1 MLTNISIKN
10 IKSYN
15 DEASL
20 KIAPLTLIYG
30 PNSAGKSTLWKFFLA
45 LKESTSEYSYL
56 RSRGLLNLFSGDF
69 ANVNTIAF
77 DRTTNSSFTLN
88 FSTNENIK
96 DTTTFRFSFENLMP
110 EKFKSD
116 FKELAEFFKDKEV
129 LEKVSE
135 KQRDKILTMIDK
147 IIDKKK
153 EFDEQEK
160 ITPKF
165 LRSSPSSKR
174 KIKLNNLDILQKNNS
189 LISFKIAELPL
200 EVNASTAGNL
210 GVTRTAQRI
219 VSRNREKDIINEL
232 QNHYQYYFSEP
243 KEKFK
248 FEIRVNADKDLYVAD
263 RDGPF
268 KPKRVFDM
276 VGPNGPKELK
286 LNQLGGQVNYLFL
299 PTKVSKDKNI
309 WKFYFEFLQF
319 LKEKILKNNEKK
331 INEGE
336 KIEKIYQNYINDS
349 FYWDVRELEDQYGVK
364 EEEFP
369 EINKTYKNTIQALM
383 TDDINKFIEILSTDL
398 ETFIMCSGSF
408 IPTQSFY
415 GGKIFRVLFNNIPDA
430 FLDAYLGN
438 LDEKNKLIPPTKEGE
453 EFIEKFEK
461 FASNSMVDQTR
472 NLYRFTKDLRDFRKS
487 YMDAEYRMGTM
498 GATYGINRFL
508 SSNIHSNEEFK
519 KKLTDLLSKVGLPF
533 DIKSKLDDNEN
544 IILSFENKKIKEA
557 KSDYKDIPLEQSG
570 NALKSILLMLGQI
583 LRSKESVI
591 IFEEP
596 ENRLHPK
603 IQGNLIEIILFLAIE
618 NKNRIIIE
626 THSEHFILRIQK
638 MIREQKLK
646 PNNIAINYVYL
657 DEDGKGSKID
667 HMRLDE
673 KGKFIDKWR
682 HGFFNERLKEI

>member
-165 LRSSPSSKR
+165 LRSSPGSKR
-174 KIKLNNLDILQKNNS
+174 KIKLNNLDILQKNNP

-200 EVNASTAGNL
+200 EVNASTAGAL
-210 GVTRTAQRI
+210 GVTRTSQRI

-369 EINKTYKNTIQALM
+369 EINKTFKNTIQALM

-415 GGKIFRVLFNNIPDA
+415 GGKIFRVLFNDIPDA

-487 YMDAEYRMGTM
+487 YMDTEYRMGSM

-618 NKNRIIIE
+618 NKNRIIVE

>member
-174 KIKLNNLDILQKNNS
+174 KIKLNNLDILQKNNP

-200 EVNASTAGNL
+200 EVNASTAGAL
-210 GVTRTAQRI
+210 GVTRTSQRI

-369 EINKTYKNTIQALM
+369 EINKTFKNTIQALM

-415 GGKIFRVLFNNIPDA
+415 GGKIFRVLFNDIPDA

-487 YMDAEYRMGTM
+487 YMDTEYRMGSM

-618 NKNRIIIE
+618 NKNRIIVE

>member
-88 FSTNENIK
+88 FSANENIK

-165 LRSSPSSKR
+165 LRSSPGSKR
-174 KIKLNNLDILQKNNS
+174 KIKLNNLDILQKNNP

-200 EVNASTAGNL
+200 EVNASTAGAL
-210 GVTRTAQRI
+210 GVTRTSQRI

-369 EINKTYKNTIQALM
+369 EINKTFKNTIQALM

-415 GGKIFRVLFNNIPDA
+415 GGKIFRVLFNDIPDA

-487 YMDAEYRMGTM
+487 YMDTEYRMGSM

-618 NKNRIIIE
+618 NKNRIIVE